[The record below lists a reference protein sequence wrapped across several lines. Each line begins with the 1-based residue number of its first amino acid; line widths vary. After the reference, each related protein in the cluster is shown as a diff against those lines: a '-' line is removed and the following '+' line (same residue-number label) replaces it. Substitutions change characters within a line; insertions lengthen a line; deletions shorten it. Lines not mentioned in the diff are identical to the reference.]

1 VTHRSSPEV
10 MYRVLLLIRNKR
22 NRQALESSL
31 EKEFELVH
39 DELDG
44 PAPADTFA
52 QRVQQLQGDFDLA
65 IIDGPMLKR
74 LQSKVRKRREAEA
87 PVFLPFLLLT
97 VRHKGN
103 IPVRALGNVVDDII
117 VKPIH
122 RGEILARVENLLRR
136 RKLSL
141 EYKKEHDT
149 VTRLTVTDDVTGFH
163 NTRYLRRYMDKFF
176 GAQKLRGKR
185 LSLVFFDVD
194 NFKDVVDTYGH
205 QMGSKVLREIAQ
217 AVNRVLDPEDRIVRY
232 GGDEFVVILPGQDKP
247 AASSKVELMREAI
260 SGTEFLDKEQHF
272 VRVTASFGVATFPHD
287 ARDEES
293 LLAAA
298 DECLFQSK
306 REGKN
311 RITLPRSRR
320 QVYAFSFRSNSVR
333 VPAKPDL
340 EE

>member
-1 VTHRSSPEV
+1 MV
-10 MYRVLLLIRNKR
+10 MYRILLFIRNKR
-22 NRQALESSL
+22 NRQALEAGL
-31 EKEFELVH
+31 EKDYQLVR
-39 DELDG
+39 DE
-44 PAPADTFA
+44 ADTPQTAENADARLF
-52 QRVQQLQGDFDLA
+52 QRLQSDFDLA

-74 LQSKVRKRREAEA
+74 LKSKIRKRRESHS

-97 VRHKGN
+97 VRRNGN
-103 IPVRALGNVVDDII
+103 IPVRALGTIVDDLI
-117 VKPIH
+117 VKPVH
-122 RGEILARVENLLRR
+122 RGELLARVENLLRR
-136 RKLSL
+136 RELSL

-149 VTRLTVTDDVTGFH
+149 VTRLTITDDVSGFQ

-217 AVNRVLDPEDRIVRY
+217 AVNRVLAPEDRIVRY
-232 GGDEFVVILPGQDKP
+232 GGDEFVVILPGQDRA
-247 AASSKVELMREAI
+247 AASLKVEKMRAAI
-260 SGTEFLDKEQHF
+260 SETEFLEKEQF
-272 VRVTASFGVATFPHD
+272 YVRVTASFGMATFPHD
-287 ARDEES
+287 AKDEES

-298 DECLFQSK
+298 DECLFESK

-320 QVYAFSFRSNSVR
+320 QMYAFSLRPRPAAVR
-333 VPAKPDL
+333 EKHDSQ
-340 EE
+340 E

>member
-1 VTHRSSPEV
+1 

-22 NRQALESSL
+22 IRQALETSL
-31 EKEFELVH
+31 EKDFQLVPE
-39 DELDG
+39 DVDG
-44 PAPADTFA
+44 PEPPENPNERLHKRLE
-52 QRVQQLQGDFDLA
+52 QDFDLA

-97 VRHKGN
+97 VRRKGN
-103 IPVRALGNVVDDII
+103 IPVRALGKVVDDVI

-122 RGEILARVENLLRR
+122 RAELLARLENLLRHR
-136 RKLSL
+136 ELSL
-141 EYKKEHDT
+141 QYKKEHDT
-149 VTRLTVTDDVTGFH
+149 VTRLNVTDDVTGFH

-176 GAQKLRGKR
+176 GAPKLRGKR

-205 QMGSKVLREIAQ
+205 QMGSKILRELAQ

-232 GGDEFVVILPGQDKP
+232 GGDEYVVVLPGQDKID
-247 AASSKVELMREAI
+247 AALKVEAMREAI
-260 SGTEFLDKEQHF
+260 SETEFLDKEELF
-272 VRVTASFGVATFPHD
+272 VRVTASFGMATFPHD
-287 ARDEES
+287 AKDEEG

-298 DECLFQSK
+298 DECLFESK
-306 REGKN
+306 RQGKN
-311 RITLPRSRR
+311 RITTLPQSRR
-320 QVYAFSFRSNSVR
+320 AVYAFSLRPRPAAVR
-333 VPAKPDL
+333 EKPGP